1 MANLF
6 KNLKLIIGRLKL
18 KQTLAERYPKGRYK
32 IVPIFPEF
40 PICGA
45 VYEIS
50 PDDSIDQLIILNEK
64 ALMSLDILDFLVL
77 HAIGISLNDDKDT
90 SEFTYAN
97 ADKINQEHTDTNYY
111 DEKLEF
117 AADDYVI
124 KTMGLKKAYRLIK
137 RYLSKYGRCF
147 YETEEIPKDE
157 ADFRYQKLKERVE
170 RMQKL
175 CEG

>member
-32 IVPIFPEF
+32 IVPFFPEL

-50 PDDSIDQLIILNEK
+50 PDDSIDQLILLNEK

-97 ADKINQEHTDTNYY
+97 VDKINQEQADTHYY
-111 DEKLEF
+111 NEKLVL

-147 YETEEIPKDE
+147 YETEVFLKAE
-157 ADFRYQKLKERVE
+157 ADLEYQRLKDRVE

>member
-6 KNLKLIIGRLKL
+6 NNLKLIIGRRKL
-18 KQTLAERYPKGRYK
+18 KKILTERYPEGRYK
-32 IVPIFPEF
+32 IVPICPEL
-40 PICGA
+40 PVSGA

-50 PDDSIDQLIILNEK
+50 PDDSIEQLIILNEK

-147 YETEEIPKDE
+147 YETEVFLKAE
-157 ADFRYQKLKERVE
+157 ADLEYQRLKDRVE